1 MNGTGKEQGKFFYV
15 PKVPGSAES
24 SRHLSAS
31 VSGWSDHWHPRVM
44 SGAELRLY
52 AWSELL
58 ESHRNEVCRQ
68 IRSRCE
74 AFISSLRV
82 NRSQRRSE
90 IDGLVSEV
98 VAHLLRATSI
108 TMKEATMDPS
118 AQPGASR
125 QPASAQPPGP
135 LPWFEKGQI
144 NLYEPA
150 RDARVIWIVE
160 DTCNRQALF
169 HRYEDVRRRER
180 GGKWDGSGY
189 PLVAVYDQTIEQ
201 LGGHFDPD
209 EEESDS
215 LKEQDA
221 RRAWE
226 GLILLTMRR
235 FGVDDDIVALVHVLA
250 SDSNTQESFGSQWP
264 IGMIVRA
271 LNAGRPAVPWTD
283 DRVENA
289 KRRLCRFISRIKQT
303 NGLDATDL
311 RALLAG
317 YTREYEA
324 AKERPHKQ
332 T

>member
-1 MNGTGKEQGKFFYV
+1 MDGTGKEQGKFFYV
-15 PKVPGSAES
+15 PKMPESAGS
-24 SRHLSAS
+24 SRHLSAG
-31 VSGWSDHWHPRVM
+31 VSGRSDHSRVM

-52 AWSELL
+52 AWSELPD
-58 ESHRNEVCRQ
+58 SHRNEVCRQ
-68 IRSRCE
+68 VRLRCE

-82 NRSQRRSE
+82 DRSQRRSE

-98 VAHLLRATSI
+98 VAHLLRATSLR
-108 TMKEATMDPS
+108 MKEATMDCNCPS

-125 QPASAQPPGP
+125 QPGP
-135 LPWFEKGQI
+135 VPWFEKGKV

-169 HRYEDVRRRER
+169 HRYEDVRRRDR

-189 PLVAVYDQTIEQ
+189 PLVAVDNQTIEQ
-201 LGGHFDPD
+201 LGGHYDPG
-209 EEESDS
+209 EEEIDA
-215 LKEQDA
+215 LEEQDA

-226 GLILLTMRR
+226 GLIRLTIRQ
-235 FGVDDDIVALVHVLA
+235 FGVEDDIVALVQVLA

-264 IGMIVRA
+264 IGLIVRA

-283 DRVENA
+283 DRAENA
-289 KRRLCRFISRIKQT
+289 KRRLCRFISRIKQA

-317 YTREYEA
+317 YTREYQA
-324 AKERPHKQ
+324 AKERPRKQ